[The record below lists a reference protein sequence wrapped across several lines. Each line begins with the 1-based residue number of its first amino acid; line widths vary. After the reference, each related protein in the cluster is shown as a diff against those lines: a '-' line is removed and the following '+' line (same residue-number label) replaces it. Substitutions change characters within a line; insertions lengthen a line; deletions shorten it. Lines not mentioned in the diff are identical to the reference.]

1 MIDSNHLVPML
12 ITLNTD
18 LGLNDKIHS
27 ADCIDTLVDKDYP
40 NLKQLVRETVVRD
53 GKLDP
58 DWASRIEGIGMQV
71 VLDKTTAA
79 LSVYLI
85 NGHFTVT

>member
-53 GKLDP
+53 GKLVP
-58 DWASRIEGIGMQV
+58 EWASRIEGIGMQV
-71 VLDKTTAA
+71 VLDKTTTS
-79 LSVYLI
+79 LSVYLT
-85 NGHFTVT
+85 NGHFTV